1 MALLALFGVPWFPS
15 LTHWERHG
23 SVAHP
28 LVSLLVLCLVL
39 LLVARAFRRKPS

>member
-1 MALLALFGVPWFPS
+1 MAFLAVIGLPWFPG

-28 LVSLLVLCLVL
+28 LASLVVLSLVL